1 MLSSHGVG
9 EAQGGVISCVGNIQ
23 LVHIRHRR
31 VAIFREAG
39 DVADRSEQEVIET
52 EGLFVFELN
61 DPRSQI
67 GVGAD
72 AESNRGGG
80 EIRGVAVHTIEVA
93 TPGLIRQ
100 AEQGGAE
107 GVVFA
112 EDSEV
117 VTDLTQ
123 ERDVRL
129 TTLNNNGVVAV
140 ANETGAG
147 VAKAFVTNEVIAIAI
162 EVGDLLTTSRESI
175 VFKITTDQQLVVAIS
190 EELNV
195 VVVITTQ

>member
-93 TPGLIRQ
+93 TRGLIRLG
-100 AEQGGAE
+100 EQGGAE
-107 GVVFA
+107 AVVFA

-129 TTLNNNGVVAV
+129 TILNNNGVVAV

-147 VAKAFVTNEVIAIAI
+147 VARAFVTNEVIAIAI
-162 EVGDLLTTSRESI
+162 EVGDLLTTVQGFI
-175 VFKITTDQQLVVAIS
+175 VINTTDQQLVVAIS